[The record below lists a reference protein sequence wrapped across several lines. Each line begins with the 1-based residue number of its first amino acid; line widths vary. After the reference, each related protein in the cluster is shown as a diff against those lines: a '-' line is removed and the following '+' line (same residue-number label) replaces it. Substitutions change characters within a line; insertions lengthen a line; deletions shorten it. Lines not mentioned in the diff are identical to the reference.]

1 MTVYEMQALIERLE
15 GHLAW
20 IDDFGPDG
28 TLREDLPLTVEYL
41 KKDLPDEGICH
52 GDQGGGTVSEK
63 QEHRQRLN
71 ERLAYAAAFERW
83 LQEEPPRM
91 FLWHWHRW
99 KQRRPRLE
107 R

>member
-1 MTVYEMQALIERLE
+1 M
-15 GHLAW
+15 
-20 IDDFGPDG
+20 
-28 TLREDLPLTVEYL
+28 
-41 KKDLPDEGICH
+41 
-52 GDQGGGTVSEK
+52 SEK
-63 QEHRQRLN
+63 QEHRKRLN

-99 KQRRPRLE
+99 KRRRPRLE